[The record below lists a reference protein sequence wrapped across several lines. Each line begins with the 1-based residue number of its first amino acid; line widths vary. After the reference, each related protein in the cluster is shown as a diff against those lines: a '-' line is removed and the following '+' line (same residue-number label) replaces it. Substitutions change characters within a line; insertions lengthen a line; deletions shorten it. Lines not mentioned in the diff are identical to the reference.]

1 MVAATHHFCL
11 VLYQSYH
18 LAKQNRRIIRRQC
31 RKCQVSSVSI
41 PTEQNHVVTRL
52 FLFHLI
58 KSYCWFVGVEM
69 KCAGGQVGSSRTK
82 VSRTQTAGPMAG
94 WVLRTT
100 NPHPTL
106 LILITW
112 LFCCYFIHIMS
123 QKRREICRV
132 TLCLLFGWN
141 CLFWAKGGRLFEPP
155 DKEVPRRRCCC
166 RFLFIFL
173 MFFLVFFSSRS
184 WALKT
189 RAFKSRWVRK
199 LGLLFA
205 PKVQRSLDPALEAT
219 S

>member
-1 MVAATHHFCL
+1 MYFVQRTQIQYVMGAATHHFCL

-82 VSRTQTAGPMAG
+82 VSRTQTAGPIAG
-94 WVLRTT
+94 RVPRTT
-100 NPHPTL
+100 PPHPTL

-112 LFCCYFIHIMS
+112 LFCCYFIHIIS
-123 QKRREICRV
+123 QK
-132 TLCLLFGWN
+132 
-141 CLFWAKGGRLFEPP
+141 KGNLQGHTVSLIWMKLSILSQRG
-155 DKEVPRRRCCC
+155 EV
-166 RFLFIFL
+166 
-173 MFFLVFFSSRS
+173 V
-184 WALKT
+184 
-189 RAFKSRWVRK
+189 
-199 LGLLFA
+199 
-205 PKVQRSLDPALEAT
+205 
-219 S
+219 